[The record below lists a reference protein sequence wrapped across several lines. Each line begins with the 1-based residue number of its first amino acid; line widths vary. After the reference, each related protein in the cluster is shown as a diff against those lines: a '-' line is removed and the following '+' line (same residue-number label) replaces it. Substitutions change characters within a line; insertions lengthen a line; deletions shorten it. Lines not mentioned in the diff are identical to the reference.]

1 MKFLI
6 DFSRFS
12 RYGLKWKQLYEL
24 FDKKRDALEKELQ
37 DEKRKLEEQIE
48 YAKYEHDTEMLR
60 ERKCGVC
67 ASSSSF
73 VCRVASTCNQ

>member
-1 MKFLI
+1 MLCKTCLHEKLNIWFPVC
-6 DFSRFS
+6 

-24 FDKKRDALEKELQ
+24 FDKKKDALERELT

-60 ERKCGVC
+60 EREFLYNLKK
-67 ASSSSF
+67 
-73 VCRVASTCNQ
+73 NYI

>member
-1 MKFLI
+1 MAEYKFFNDLGLVHYFYKAI
-6 DFSRFS
+6 LPS

-48 YAKYEHDTEMLR
+48 YAKYEHETEMLR
-60 ERKCGVC
+60 ERKY
-67 ASSSSF
+67 
-73 VCRVASTCNQ
+73 R

>member
-1 MKFLI
+1 MLTYSFPL
-6 DFSRFS
+6 

-48 YAKYEHDTEMLR
+48 YAKYEHETEMLR
-60 ERKCGVC
+60 ERKYGAVNIKEF
-67 ASSSSF
+67 SF
-73 VCRVASTCNQ
+73 FNF